1 MKAVEKIYKCI
12 DENISFVLQGGAGSG
27 KTETLKDTLQYI
39 SQTYSNKNIACITHT
54 NLAADEIRER
64 VGDGYDI
71 STIHSFINALI
82 KDYKKNIHQVIFHL
96 FELEEIVYLDITH
109 YSDEKEQ
116 KKEEHEKYKKLY
128 KKYASK
134 LYTIKRESIDKV
146 LGKRDY
152 DKDSL
157 EYNKVL
163 NAKIIELNSVMTNE
177 IAEKD
182 FSNIEYND
190 TRFDDYKNLTFGHD
204 GLLEI
209 ASLLFSKYPRLR
221 KILTDSYDYIFIDE
235 YQDTSEKIIDIFISD
250 NSKVGLFGDSMQA
263 IYEDG
268 IGNVRKYID
277 DLKLEEIVKEDNYR
291 CSEQVI
297 EFINK
302 LRNDRLKQKV
312 AFKKLE
318 NGILEEITDRQG
330 AVEFFYTIYTDKPH
344 ARSSQEDKDSYR
356 GFLNKFILHVNDDR
370 DFTNLMLTNKSISSK
385 AGFETLYDTFNK
397 RYLDP
402 KEYLNEV
409 LTKLQFLDLF
419 EICNAFVSKNYNF
432 ILSKLKRNSFAIK
445 SIKDKKEIANN
456 IQNILDSKLGAI
468 ETIKLAFEYNLV
480 KKSDKFDEY
489 IHFKD
494 IFLEDLPQNDKYK
507 VFKNQY
513 QLGNSTFAKMKK
525 INADIEEEEFDD
537 LKREVKKE
545 VFYIELFSGEI
556 TFSEIINY
564 YNYLNEETEYITMH
578 KTKGSSIENV
588 TVVLDEYFWND
599 YNFKSLYD
607 LGAKTNMKEKTEK
620 LFYVACSRTKTNLS
634 CIRVIEE
641 DEEVALLKLFPEAQK
656 IDLT

>member
-1 MKAVEKIYKCI
+1 MKAIDKIYKCI
-12 DENISFVLQGGAGSG
+12 DEDTSFVLQGGAGSG

-39 SQTYSNKNIACITHT
+39 YQTYSNKNVACITHT

-96 FELEEIVYLDITH
+96 FELEKIVYLDVFH

-134 LYTIKRESIDKV
+134 LYTIKTESVNKV

-152 DKDSL
+152 DKNPL
-157 EYNKVL
+157 EYNRVL
-163 NAKIIELNSVMTNE
+163 NTKIIELNSVMLNE
-177 IAEKD
+177 ITEKD

-190 TRFDDYKNLTFGHD
+190 TRFDNYKNLTFGHD

-268 IGNVRKYID
+268 IGNVKKYID
-277 DLKLEEIVKEDNYR
+277 DSKLKEIVKEDNYR

-302 LRNDRLKQKV
+302 LRNDGLKQKV
-312 AFKKLE
+312 AFKKLK
-318 NGILEEITDRQG
+318 NDVLEEITDRQG
-330 AVEFFYTIYTDKPH
+330 TVEFFYTLYTNKPH

-356 GFLNKFILHVNDDR
+356 EYLNKFILHVNEGSA
-370 DFTNLMLTNKSISSK
+370 FTNLMLTNKSISSK
-385 AGFETLYDTFNK
+385 AGFETLYDIFNK

-419 EICNAFVSKNYNF
+419 EICNAFISKDYNF
-432 ILSKLKRNSFAIK
+432 ILSKLKRNNFAIK
-445 SIKDKKEIANN
+445 SIKDKKEIAKN

-480 KKSDKFDEY
+480 KKADKFDEY

-494 IFLEDLPQNDKYK
+494 VFLKELPKNDKYIA
-507 VFKNQY
+507 FKNQY

-537 LKREVKKE
+537 LKRDVKKE
-545 VFYIELFSGEI
+545 VFYIDFFSDKI
-556 TFSEIINY
+556 TFTEIINY

-607 LGAKTNMKEKTEK
+607 LGEKTDMKEKTEK

-656 IDLT
+656 IDL

>member
-1 MKAVEKIYKCI
+1 MKAIEKIYQCI
-12 DENISFVLQGGAGSG
+12 DENTSFVLQGGAGSG

-39 SQTYSNKNIACITHT
+39 SQTYYDKNIACITHT

-71 STIHSFINALI
+71 STIHSFINTLI

-96 FELEEIVYLDITH
+96 FELEEIEYFDVTH

-134 LYTIKRESIDKV
+134 LYTIKTESVDKV

-152 DKDSL
+152 DKDPL
-157 EYNKVL
+157 EYNRVL
-163 NAKIIELNSVMTNE
+163 NKKIIELNSVMINE
-177 IAEKD
+177 ITEKD
-182 FSNIEYND
+182 FNNIEYND

-277 DLKLEEIVKEDNYR
+277 DSKLKEIVKKDNYR

-302 LRNDRLKQKV
+302 LRNDKLIQEV
-312 AFKKLE
+312 AFKKLK
-318 NGILEEITDRQG
+318 NGVLEEITDRQG
-330 AVEFFYTIYTDKPH
+330 TVEFFYTIYVNKPH

-356 GFLNKFILHVNDDR
+356 GFLDKFILNVNEGR

-385 AGFETLYDTFNK
+385 AGFETLYDIFNK

-402 KEYLNEV
+402 KEHLNEV

-419 EICNAFVSKNYNF
+419 EICNAFVSKDYNF
-432 ILSKLKRNSFAIK
+432 ILSKLKRNGFAIK
-445 SIKDKKEIANN
+445 SIKDKKEIAKN
-456 IQNILDSKLGAI
+456 IQNILDSKLSAI

-480 KKSDKFDEY
+480 NKADKFDEY

-494 IFLEDLPQNDKYK
+494 VFLEDLSENGKYK
-507 VFKNQY
+507 AFKRQY

-525 INADIEEEEFDD
+525 INTDIEEEEFDD

-545 VFYIELFSGEI
+545 VFYIDLFSSEI

-607 LGAKTNMKEKTEK
+607 LDVKADMKEKTEK
-620 LFYVACSRTKTNLS
+620 LFYVACSRTKTNLC

-641 DEEVALLKLFPEAQK
+641 DEEMALLKLFPEAQK
-656 IDLT
+656 IDLA

>member
-1 MKAVEKIYKCI
+1 MKAIDKIYKCI
-12 DENISFVLQGGAGSG
+12 DEDTSFVLQGGAGSG

-39 SQTYSNKNIACITHT
+39 SQTYSNKNVACITHT

-64 VGDGYDI
+64 IGDGYDI
-71 STIHSFINALI
+71 STIHSFINTLI

-96 FELEEIVYLDITH
+96 FELEEIEYFDITH

-134 LYTIKRESIDKV
+134 LYTIKTESVDKV

-152 DKDSL
+152 DKDPL
-157 EYNKVL
+157 EYNRVL
-163 NAKIIELNSVMTNE
+163 NAKIIELNSVMLNE
-177 IAEKD
+177 ITEKD
-182 FSNIEYND
+182 FNNIEYND

-268 IGNVRKYID
+268 IGNVKKYID
-277 DLKLEEIVKEDNYR
+277 DSKLEEIVKEDNYR

-312 AFKKLE
+312 AFKKLK
-318 NGILEEITDRQG
+318 NDTLEEITDRQG
-330 AVEFFYTIYTDKPH
+330 TVEFFYTIYTNKPH

-356 GFLNKFILHVNDDR
+356 EFLNKFILHVNEGR

-385 AGFETLYDTFNK
+385 AGFETLYEIFNK

-432 ILSKLKRNSFAIK
+432 ILSKLKKNSFAIK
-445 SIKDKKEIANN
+445 SIKDKKEIAKN

-494 IFLEDLPQNDKYK
+494 IFLEDLPKNDKYK
-507 VFKNQY
+507 AFKNQY

-525 INADIEEEEFDD
+525 INTDIEEEEFDD

-545 VFYIELFSGEI
+545 VFYIDLFSNKI

-588 TVVLDEYFWND
+588 KVVLDEYFWND

-607 LGAKTNMKEKTEK
+607 LDAKTDMKEKTEK

>member
-1 MKAVEKIYKCI
+1 MKALDKIYKCI
-12 DENISFVLQGGAGSG
+12 DEDTSFVLQGGAGSG

-39 SQTYSNKNIACITHT
+39 SQTHSNKNVACITHT

-64 VGDGYDI
+64 IGDGYDI
-71 STIHSFINALI
+71 STIHSFINTLI

-96 FELEEIVYLDITH
+96 FELEKIEYFDITH
-109 YSDEKEQ
+109 YSNEKEQ
-116 KKEEHEKYKKLY
+116 KKEEYEKYKKLY

-134 LYTIKRESIDKV
+134 LYTIKTESIDKV

-152 DKDSL
+152 DKNPL
-157 EYNKVL
+157 EYNRVL
-163 NAKIIELNSVMTNE
+163 NEKIIELNSVMLNE
-177 IAEKD
+177 IKEKD
-182 FSNIEYND
+182 FSIIEYND

-277 DLKLEEIVKEDNYR
+277 SSKLKEIIKEDNYR

-302 LRNDRLKQKV
+302 LRNDGLKQKV
-312 AFKKLE
+312 ALKKLE
-318 NGILEEITDRQG
+318 NGVLEEITDRQG
-330 AVEFFYTIYTDKPH
+330 TVEFFYTLYTNKPH
-344 ARSSQEDKDSYR
+344 TRSSQEDKDSYR
-356 GFLNKFILHVNDDR
+356 EFLNKFILHVNEGR

-402 KEYLNEV
+402 KEHLDEV

-419 EICNAFVSKNYNF
+419 EICNAFIYKNYNF
-432 ILSKLKRNSFAIK
+432 ILSKLKRNNFAIK
-445 SIKDKKEIANN
+445 SIKDKKEIAKN
-456 IQNILDSKLGAI
+456 IQNVLDSKLCAI

-480 KKSDKFDEY
+480 KKADKFDEY

-494 IFLEDLPQNDKYK
+494 VFLKELPKNGKYIA
-507 VFKNQY
+507 FKNQY

-525 INADIEEEEFDD
+525 INANIEEEEFDD

-545 VFYIELFSGEI
+545 VFYIDFFSDEI
-556 TFSEIINY
+556 TFTEIINY

-607 LGAKTNMKEKTEK
+607 LGAKTDMKEKTEK

-641 DEEVALLKLFPEAQK
+641 DEEVVLLKLFPEAQK
-656 IDLT
+656 IDLQ